1 MTVKLFNDNFQN
13 FKAYNLPRKA
23 QLLIADI
30 PYNIGSNAYASRKD
44 GWIDNDVSKGRKFSR
59 DKTFFDTDVNFNIP
73 EFFHFAS
80 KLLMPE
86 PKQINTAPAMI
97 VFCAY
102 QQLPTVA
109 EYGEKYGFAH
119 SYPLFFVK
127 RNSPQSLKAH
137 QRILGAVE
145 TALVLYRDKLPKFN
159 NDGKMIL
166 NWFEYPYQEKDVPR
180 IHPTQKSI
188 KVLKRLIEIFTDR
201 GDTVIDPVA
210 GSAVTLRACAE
221 LNRDCYGFEINKK
234 FYNDAINKMLVNIQP
249 ALF

>member
-73 EFFHFAS
+73 ES
-80 KLLMPE
+80 KLLIPE

-127 RNSPQSLKAH
+127 RNSPQTLKAH

-234 FYNDAINKMLVNIQP
+234 FYNDAINKMLINIQP
-249 ALF
+249 AFF